1 MRKLRF
7 EGSCQL
13 LSQSGNY
20 VLELQLSTVPRGQ
33 GVALDGVRSG
43 GGGECG
49 FRGNC
54 EALVL
59 G

>member
-1 MRKLRF
+1 M
-7 EGSCQL
+7 
-13 LSQSGNY
+13 
-20 VLELQLSTVPRGQ
+20 LELQLSTVPRGQ

-43 GGGECG
+43 GGGEGG